1 MIFNVLHQQIVF
13 DCFLS
18 AFTIEMLETIFA
30 DANIFTQTDAKFLG
44 QHINSYSR
52 VIHMSLPAN
61 KIKLFF
67 VFAVLIQT
75 ACSPVS
81 PVRMR
86 KALSTA

>member
-1 MIFNVLHQQIVF
+1 MLHKQTVF
-13 DCFLS
+13 SCFPS
-18 AFTIEMLETIFA
+18 AFNIKMIETIFA
-30 DANIFTQTDAKFLG
+30 DTSIFTQTDAKFLG
-44 QHINSYSR
+44 QHINSCSR

-61 KIKLFF
+61 KIKLSF

-86 KALSTA
+86 KAFSTA